1 MVVVVPRRVAV
12 GAPLAVSTGR
22 HAPRVGGV
30 RCGGNWEATLFDGG
44 EVLRAQT
51 PDGSVQSFL
60 VEGDT
65 KGLTRRPMS
74 KFGRRIGDN
83 AAEMVFDNVHIPA
96 GRILPPSPKGRTDMG
111 THPTIAALT
120 LVAVAIILR
129 SHGYTHFVIALVALT
144 VIVGIGLN
152 ILLGLAGQISLGHVG
167 FYAIGA
173 YTIAIL
179 TTKAGL
185 S

>member
-83 AAEMVFDNVHIPA
+83 AEIFFDNVRVPKDFILAPNPP
-96 GRILPPSPKGRTDMG
+96 GRSDIG
-111 THPTIAALT
+111 THVTIAAIT
-120 LVAVAIILR
+120 
-129 SHGYTHFVIALVALT
+129 
-144 VIVGIGLN
+144 
-152 ILLGLAGQISLGHVG
+152 LGLGRAALEE
-167 FYAIGA
+167 
-173 YTIAIL
+173 TIKDRKSTRL
-179 TTKAGL
+179 NSSHT
-185 S
+185 